1 MTLDS
6 QALNWVEEMSSQY
19 NFYMFVDSIM
29 TITVLS
35 WLFFFKVYGGVIINQ
50 INSESVKASLYTVEV
65 KGLPAT
71 REEGAPN
78 EGELLRHFS
87 QFGKV
92 NTVSF
97 IRNTGD
103 LLDIYQGAQGKL

>member
-6 QALNWVEEMSSQY
+6 QALNWVEEMSQNY
-19 NFYMFVDSIM
+19 AFYMFVDSIM

-35 WLFFFKVYGGVIINQ
+35 WLFFFKVYAGVIISQ

-65 KGLPAT
+65 RGLPAT

-78 EGELLRHFS
+78 ENEMMRHFS
-87 QFGKV
+87 
-92 NTVSF
+92 
-97 IRNTGD
+97 
-103 LLDIYQGAQGKL
+103 